1 MQFDRKLRCAVDEE
15 SRTGEAEAIARL
27 TALAGLGLGER
38 ARICRRAEDL
48 VREVRA
54 APRERV
60 MESFLA
66 EYGLDT
72 EGGLALMCL
81 AEALPRVADPATADA
96 LIADR
101 ISGRGWEAHM
111 GHSPSHVVNTATRAL
126 SLASKILVAETA
138 ESAGQANLAL
148 GTVSRPAVRLAVRR
162 AVGAMGR
169 QFVLGQSIEE
179 AMSCAARIEAAG
191 YTHSYD
197 MLCEGARAEA
207 DALRNLDSY
216 SHAIS
221 AISAQCRHREV
232 HANPSISVK
241 LSALHPRFEEARRG
255 WARELLLSRL
265 RGLAAKARDGGMGL
279 TVDAEEIG
287 RLSLWLDIIADTLAN
302 REFEGWDGFGVAVQ
316 AYGKA
321 ASLVLDHLHDLA
333 SSLNRRIAVRLVKGA
348 YWDTEI
354 KRAQVEGTED
364 FPVFTNKAST
374 DISYLACARKLF
386 GMSDRIYPQ
395 FATHNAH
402 TMAAVLEMADRRDGF
417 EFQRLHGMG
426 KALHDIVM
434 DRHGARCRVYAPVG
448 RHRDLIAYLVRRLL
462 ENGANSSFVNQ
473 IADPN
478 VSPTQIARDPF
489 ETAASAWT
497 PLAAGP
503 DLFLPERRNS
513 AGFDLEHRASLA
525 RIEGERVPFKHI
537 VWSSA
542 PIICA
547 TAAPLPARPVENP
560 ANPVAGAGAAAAA
573 SPGDVDAALD
583 AAVPWDADAR
593 FRAAAL
599 ERAAD
604 LYEARM
610 GEFLGLLAREAAKTL
625 PDAVAEL
632 REAVDFL
639 RYYAAR
645 IPTDARPAGVFACI
659 SPWNFPLA
667 IFTGQ
672 VAAALAAGNAVL
684 AKPAGQ
690 TPLVAHLAV
699 KLMQEAGAPGTALQ
713 FLPGGPEVGAA
724 LCGDPRV
731 DGVAFTGSTATARAI
746 RTAMAERLD
755 PGAPLIAETGG
766 LNAMIVDSTALPE
779 QTVQAVVESAF
790 RSAGQR
796 CSALRCLYLQEE
808 IAESVLEMLSGA
820 MDALA
825 LGDPW
830 SPETDVGPV
839 IDADAQAR
847 LRAHVEQARAQ
858 RRLIHEVAAPQGGH
872 FVAPALIRVA
882 GIAEIGEERFGPI
895 LHVANFRSG
904 EIDAVIDDVNR
915 TGYGLTFGIMTRI
928 EGRARRAAAR
938 IRAGNVYVNRNQVGA
953 VVGSQ
958 PFGGEGLSG
967 TGPKAGGP
975 NYLERFVRRCA
986 PRADGAWPNRADAP
1000 ALAQA
1005 VEAVRPQAGGCV
1017 ETVDL
1022 PGPTGESNRLGFWR
1036 RDPLLCLGPGE
1047 DAAAAQLRAV
1057 AALGGL
1063 GVCAGGFVDPD
1074 VLETLE
1080 GISGAIWWG
1089 GAQEGR
1095 GYAVALSRRQG
1106 PILPLITGM
1115 PDRAHALHERHVCI
1129 DTTAAGGNA
1138 ELLAAQPQRRCG

>member
-1 MQFDRKLRCAVDEE
+1 MQFDVNLRCAVDEAAL
-15 SRTGEAEAIARL
+15 GDEAEALARL
-27 TALAGLGLGER
+27 SAQAALGPAER
-38 ARICRRAEDL
+38 IRISGAAEEL
-48 VREVRA
+48 VRDLRA
-54 APRERV
+54 APASA

-66 EYGLDT
+66 EYGLDSQ
-72 EGGLALMCL
+72 GGVALMSL
-81 AEALPRVADPATADA
+81 AEALPRVTDSATADA

-101 ISGRGWEAHM
+101 IAGRGWDARL
-111 GHSPSHVVNTATRAL
+111 GRSRSFPVNAATRAL
-126 SLASKILVAETA
+126 SLAGRVLAAGSG
-138 ESAGQANLAL
+138 ESAGRAGVAL
-148 GTVSRPAVRLAVRR
+148 GIVGRPAIRLAVRR
-162 AVGAMGR
+162 AVEAMGR
-169 QFVLGQSIEE
+169 QFVLGQAIEE
-179 AMSCAARIEAAG
+179 AMRRAARAESRG
-191 YTHSYD
+191 CTHSYD
-197 MLCEGARAEA
+197 MLCEGVRTEA
-207 DALRNLDSY
+207 DAQRCLESY

-221 AISAQCRHREV
+221 AISASCRHADV
-232 HANPSISVK
+232 HANPAVSVK
-241 LSALHPRFEEARRG
+241 LSALHPRFEESQRG
-255 WARELLLSRL
+255 WARKELVARL
-265 RGLAAKARDGGMGL
+265 RLLAAKARDAGMGL
-279 TVDAEEIG
+279 TVDAEETG
-287 RLSLWLDIIADTLAN
+287 RLSLWLDVVSDTLADP
-302 REFEGWDGFGVAVQ
+302 ELEGWDGFGVAVQ
-316 AYGKA
+316 AYAKA
-321 ASLVLDHLHDLA
+321 AGAVLDHLHDLA
-333 SSLNRRIAVRLVKGA
+333 SRLNRRIAVRLVKGA

-354 KRAQVEGTED
+354 KRAQVEGAEG
-364 FPVFTNKAST
+364 FPVFTHKAAT
-374 DISYLACARKLF
+374 DVSYLACARRLF
-386 GMSDRIYPQ
+386 GMTDRIYPQ

-402 TMAAVLEMADRRDGF
+402 TMAAVLEMAYRTDRF

-426 KALHDIVM
+426 EALHGIVM
-434 DRHGARCRVYAPVG
+434 KRHGVRCRVYAPVG

-473 IADPN
+473 IADRDVPPREI
-478 VSPTQIARDPF
+478 VRDPF
-489 ETAASAWT
+489 ETAAPARA
-497 PLAAGP
+497 PLPAGP

-513 AGFDLEHRASLA
+513 AGVDLEHRAALA
-525 RIEGERVPFKHI
+525 RIEKARAPFSDS
-537 VWSSA
+537 VWSCA

-547 TAAPLPARPVENP
+547 AAAPLAAQPVENP
-560 ANPVAGAGAAAAA
+560 ANPAAGAGSVAPA
-573 SPGDVDAALD
+573 SPADVDAALG
-583 AAVPWDADAR
+583 AAVPWSADAPI
-593 FRAAAL
+593 RAAAL
-599 ERAAD
+599 ARAAD

-610 GEFLGLLAREAAKTL
+610 GEFLALLAREAAKTL

-645 IPTDARPAGVFACI
+645 IPVGADPAGAFACI

-690 TPLVAHLAV
+690 TPLVAHLAAT
-699 KLMQEAGAPGTALQ
+699 LMREAGVPDAALQ
-713 FLPGGPEVGAA
+713 LLPGGADVGAA

-746 RTAMAERLD
+746 RAAMAARLD

-808 IAESVLEMLSGA
+808 IAGSVIEMLSGA
-820 MDALA
+820 MDALS

-830 SPETDVGPV
+830 NPQTDVGPV

-847 LRAHVEQARAQ
+847 LLAHVERARAEG
-858 RRLIHEVAAPQGGH
+858 RLIHTVAAPQDGR
-872 FVAPALIRVA
+872 FVAPALIRVS
-882 GIAEIGEERFGPI
+882 GIAEIKEERFGPI
-895 LHVANFRSG
+895 LHAATFRSG

-915 TGYGLTFGIMTRI
+915 TGYGLTFGVMTRI
-928 EGRARRAAAR
+928 ERRARRAAAR

-975 NYLERFVRRCA
+975 NYLDRFVRRCA
-986 PRADGAWPNRADAP
+986 PQADGAWPSRADAAGMAR
-1000 ALAQA
+1000 ALEAARAQA
-1005 VEAVRPQAGGCV
+1005 GRRV

-1022 PGPTGESNRLGFWR
+1022 PGPTGESNRLGLWR

-1047 DAAAAQLRAV
+1047 EAAAMQAQAV

-1063 GVCAGGFVDPD
+1063 GVCAGGRVDPD
-1074 VLETLE
+1074 ALEALE

-1089 GAQEGR
+1089 GAEEGR
-1095 GYAVALSRRQG
+1095 GYAMALSRRRG

-1115 PDRAHALHERHVCI
+1115 PDRVHALHERHVCV

-1138 ELLAAQPQRRCG
+1138 ALLAARPQRRSG

>member
-1 MQFDRKLRCAVDEE
+1 MQFDTNLKCAVEE
-15 SRTGEAEAIARL
+15 GALGDEAEALARL
-27 TALAGLGLGER
+27 TAQAALLPAD
-38 ARICRRAEDL
+38 RIRISGAAEEL
-48 VREVRA
+48 VRDLRA
-54 APRERV
+54 APASV
-60 MESFLA
+60 MERFLA
-66 EYGLDT
+66 EYGLGT
-72 EGGLALMCL
+72 QGGVALMCL
-81 AEALPRVADPATADA
+81 AEALPRVTDPTTADA

-101 ISGRGWEAHM
+101 ITGCDWDAHLGR
-111 GHSPSHVVNTATRAL
+111 SRSFLVNAATRAL
-126 SLASKILVAETA
+126 SLAGRVLAAGSG
-138 ESAGQANLAL
+138 ESAGRVGLAL
-148 GTVSRPAVRLAVRR
+148 GIVSRPAIRLAVRR

-169 QFVLGQSIEE
+169 QFVLGQTIEE
-179 AMSCAARIEAAG
+179 AMRRAARAESEG
-191 YTHSYD
+191 CMHSYD
-197 MLCEGARAEA
+197 MLCEGARTEA
-207 DALRNLDSY
+207 DAQRNLESY

-221 AISAQCRHREV
+221 AVSANCRHADV
-232 HANPSISVK
+232 HANPAVSVK
-241 LSALHPRFEEARRG
+241 LSALHPRFEEAQRG
-255 WARELLLSRL
+255 WAREELAARL
-265 RGLAAKARDGGMGL
+265 RLLAAKARDGGMGL
-279 TVDAEEIG
+279 TVDAEETG
-287 RLSLWLDIIADTLAN
+287 RLSLWLDVVADTLAG

-321 ASLVLDHLHDLA
+321 AGAVLDHLHDLA

-348 YWDTEI
+348 YWDMEI
-354 KRAQVEGTED
+354 KRAQVEGAEE
-364 FPVFTNKAST
+364 FPVFTHKAAT

-386 GMSDRIYPQ
+386 GMTDRIYPQ

-402 TMAAVLEMADRRDGF
+402 TMAAVLEMPDRQDSF

-426 KALHDIVM
+426 GTLHDIVM

-448 RHRDLIAYLVRRLL
+448 RHRDLIAYLIRRLL

-473 IADPN
+473 IADPD
-478 VSPTQIARDPF
+478 VSPAEIARDPF
-489 ETAASAWT
+489 EAAARPRA
-497 PLAAGP
+497 PLTAGP

-513 AGFDLEHRASLA
+513 AGVDLEHRASLA
-525 RIEGERVPFKHI
+525 WIEGERVPCKHS

-542 PIICA
+542 PIICG

-560 ANPVAGAGAAAAA
+560 ANPVAAAGSSAPA
-573 SPGDVDAALD
+573 SPADVNAALD
-583 AAVPWDADAR
+583 AAVPWSADAPI
-593 FRAAAL
+593 RAAAL
-599 ERAAD
+599 ERVAD
-604 LYEARM
+604 LYEARA
-610 GEFLGLLAREAAKTL
+610 GEFLALLAREAAKTL

-645 IPTDARPAGVFACI
+645 IPAGARPAGAFACI

-690 TPLVAHLAV
+690 TPLVAHLATE
-699 KLMQEAGAPGTALQ
+699 LMLEAGVPAAALQ
-713 FLPGGPEVGAA
+713 LLPGGADVGAA

-746 RTAMAERLD
+746 RTAMAERLY
-755 PGAPLIAETGG
+755 PGAPFIAETGG
-766 LNAMIVDSTALPE
+766 LNAMVVDSTALPE

-808 IAESVLEMLSGA
+808 VAGSVIEMLSGA

-830 SPETDVGPV
+830 SPQTDVGPV

-847 LRAHVEQARAQ
+847 LCAHVEQARAES
-858 RRLIHEVAAPQGGH
+858 RLIHSVAAPEHGH
-872 FVAPALIRVA
+872 FVAPALIRVG

-895 LHVANFRSG
+895 LHAATFRSG
-904 EIDAVIDDVNR
+904 EFDAVVDDVNR
-915 TGYGLTFGIMTRI
+915 TGYGLTFGVMTRI
-928 EGRARRAAAR
+928 EGRAQRAAAR
-938 IRAGNVYVNRNQVGA
+938 IRAGNVYVNRNQIGA

-975 NYLERFVRRCA
+975 NYLDRFIRRGA
-986 PRADGAWPNRADAP
+986 PQDGGAWTTRADADAMAR
-1000 ALAQA
+1000 AL
-1005 VEAVRPQAGGCV
+1005 EAARPQAGGCV

-1047 DAAAAQLRAV
+1047 EAAAAQMQAV
-1057 AALGGL
+1057 DALGGL
-1063 GVCAGGFVDPD
+1063 GVSAGGRVDPD

-1095 GYAVALSRRQG
+1095 GFAVALSRRRG

-1115 PDRAHALHERHVCI
+1115 PDRAHVLHERHVCI

-1138 ELLAAQPQRRCG
+1138 ELLAAQPQRRSA